1 MNRLRLLADPDLEL
15 TVVDLRL
22 FARLSLEP
30 HRRQFR
36 PLPLRAIRLEK
47 PPHLAKCA
55 GFAQFEGESAKSR
68 ILPKPLRRRGKC
80 LGLKPGLEPLPLQT
94 TWCWC
99 DSEPGFKMEIRTCVP
114 NIID

>member
-47 PPHLAKCA
+47 PLHLAKCG

-80 LGLKPGLEPLPLQT
+80 LGLKPGLELCLCKPPGAGATLNQ
-94 TWCWC
+94 
-99 DSEPGFKMEIRTCVP
+99 DSKWRFRTCVP
-114 NIID
+114 NIND